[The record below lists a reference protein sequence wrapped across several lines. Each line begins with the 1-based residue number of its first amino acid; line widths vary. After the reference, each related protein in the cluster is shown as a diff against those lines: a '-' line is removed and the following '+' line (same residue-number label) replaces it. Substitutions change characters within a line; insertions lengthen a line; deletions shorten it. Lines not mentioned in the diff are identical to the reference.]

1 MKSQKKIVTL
11 KLNSDLHEQLRQHA
25 KDRGLPMTKYTTLA
39 IRMMLS
45 LDDEE
50 GRFFTENG
58 NCGNERIRNYLK
70 EDYDSYVKTRE
81 NMRQNKIKM
90 TERQMKKRKAEHAN
104 WRETDDETTLL
115 LRSAYDN
122 GIRFSYISNMSG
134 VKRGSLYFYL
144 NGERICPD
152 EYREPI
158 KAAVETLMSEK
169 AASEN

>member
-1 MKSQKKIVTL
+1 MIRERSHHIEDASGESATLYRAHLEFRKGEVFVKSQKKIVTL

-39 IRMMLS
+39 
-45 LDDEE
+45 
-50 GRFFTENG
+50 
-58 NCGNERIRNYLK
+58 
-70 EDYDSYVKTRE
+70 
-81 NMRQNKIKM
+81 MRQNKIKM

-115 LRSAYDN
+115 LRSAYEN